1 MVIRAFATYD
11 EMIGPDLCP
20 HGGPS
25 WNDQLCPGCIEDSL
39 YEEMM
44 DATDLYL
51 GELDR

>member
-1 MVIRAFATYD
+1 MIRVFASYD
-11 EMIGPDLCP
+11 EMVGADLCP
-20 HGGPS
+20 HGGLS
-25 WNDQLCPGCIEDSL
+25 SDDQTCAGCIEDAL